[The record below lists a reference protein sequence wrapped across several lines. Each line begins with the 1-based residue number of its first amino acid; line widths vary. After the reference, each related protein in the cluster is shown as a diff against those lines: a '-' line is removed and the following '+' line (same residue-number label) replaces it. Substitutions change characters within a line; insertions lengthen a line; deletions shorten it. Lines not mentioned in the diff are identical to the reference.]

1 MEGKEKKIEK
11 IVEGLEEGKDRK
23 GRICE
28 GKKEAQEWCKEQKS
42 RHENEEEEK
51 IRNIKSE
58 AEAWKYIN
66 KYRNKKTEG

>member
-1 MEGKEKKIEK
+1 MRDWK
-11 IVEGLEEGKDRK
+11 K
-23 GRICE
+23 GRI
-28 GKKEAQEWCKEQKS
+28 GKEEYVRERRKHKEWCKVQKS

-66 KYRNKKTEG
+66 KYRNKKTVG

>member
-1 MEGKEKKIEK
+1 MRER
-11 IVEGLEEGKDRK
+11 RK
-23 GRICE
+23 H
-28 GKKEAQEWCKEQKS
+28 KEWCKVQKS